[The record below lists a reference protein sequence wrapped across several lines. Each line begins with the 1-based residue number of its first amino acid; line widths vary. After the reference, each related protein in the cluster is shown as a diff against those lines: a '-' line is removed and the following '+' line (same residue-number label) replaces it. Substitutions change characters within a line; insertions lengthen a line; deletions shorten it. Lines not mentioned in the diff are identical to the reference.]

1 MRVLPLRGALPNPF
15 LTEVFPV
22 SSSMLKR
29 LSWTLA
35 AVGLLSGTAVM
46 ARPFWSYPAIKGY
59 GPVHIWPHVAIR
71 PNPHKVYRAL
81 FDVTKPG
88 KSFLRLNPGLSHI
101 ARAVNTFVAAGVP
114 LSHLRFDVI
123 IHGPATPIAL
133 GPRTFAQV
141 FHHPDPNLHVIREL
155 RRAGVHI
162 YVCGNALGDMHY
174 TPAEVNP
181 EIKVALSA
189 LTTLVIIQN
198 KGYALMRM

>member
-1 MRVLPLRGALPNPF
+1 MIRQSP
-15 LTEVFPV
+15 
-22 SSSMLKR
+22 KR
-29 LSWTLA
+29 LMPVLA
-35 AVGLLSGTAVM
+35 LASLLLATA
-46 ARPFWSYPAIKGY
+46 AAAGAFWQYPVIKGY

-88 KSFLRLNPGLSHI
+88 KSFVRLNPGLDHI
-101 ARAVNTFVAAGVP
+101 ARAVNTFVAAGIP

-133 GPRTFAQV
+133 GPHTFEKV
-141 FHHPDPNLHVIREL
+141 FHHPNPNLRIIRAL
-155 RRAGVHI
+155 KRAGVHI

-181 EIKVALSA
+181 HIHVALSA
-189 LTTLVIIQN
+189 LTTLVILQN
-198 KGYALMRM
+198 KGFALMRM

>member
-1 MRVLPLRGALPNPF
+1 MIRHAF
-15 LTEVFPV
+15 
-22 SSSMLKR
+22 KR
-29 LSWTLA
+29 LSPVLA
-35 AVGLLSGTAVM
+35 LAGLLLTVGAS
-46 ARPFWSYPAIKGY
+46 ARPFWNYPVIKGY
-59 GPVHIWPHVAIR
+59 GPVHIWPHVALH

-81 FDVTKPG
+81 FDLTKPG
-88 KSFLRLNPGLSHI
+88 KSFVRLNPGLDHI

-133 GPRTFAQV
+133 GPRTFEQV
-141 FHHPDPNLHVIREL
+141 FHHPNPNLRIIREL

-181 EIKVALSA
+181 NIRVALSA
-189 LTTLVIIQN
+189 LTTLVLLQN

>member
-1 MRVLPLRGALPNPF
+1 MSPSP
-15 LTEVFPV
+15 
-22 SSSMLKR
+22 LKR
-29 LSWTLA
+29 LPWILA
-35 AVGLLSGTAVM
+35 LAGLFLTTAAS

-59 GPVHIWPHVAIR
+59 GPVHIWPHVALR
-71 PNPHKVYRAL
+71 PNPHKIYRAL

-88 KSFLRLNPGLSHI
+88 RSFVRLNPGLSHI
-101 ARAVNTFVAAGVP
+101 ARAVNSFVAAGVP

-133 GPRTFAQV
+133 GAHTFEQI
-141 FHHPDPNLHVIREL
+141 FHHPNPNLRIIREL
-155 RRAGVHI
+155 RRAGVRI

-189 LTTLVIIQN
+189 LTTLVLVQN
-198 KGYALMRM
+198 EGYALMRM